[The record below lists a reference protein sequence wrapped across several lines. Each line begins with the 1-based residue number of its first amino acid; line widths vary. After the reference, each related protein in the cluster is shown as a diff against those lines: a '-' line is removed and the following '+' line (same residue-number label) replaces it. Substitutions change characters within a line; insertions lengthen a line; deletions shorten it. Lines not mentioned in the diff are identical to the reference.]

1 MTDIIQLGFPLWVRL
16 THLFNFLF
24 ITLLIRSGIE
34 ILGAHPKL
42 YWHDDTLPGREWL
55 RFTKKQMPKD
65 RSWTAE
71 DEITPISP
79 LMALPGRNNLG
90 LGRHWHFWG
99 VIGWVLTGLIYVI
112 LLFATPQWRRLVP
125 TSWDIFPAAWQAIV
139 AYAHLRLP
147 PEGNPFNGVQ
157 QLTYFFVIL
166 ILSPLQILTGIMMS
180 PALAARFPWFLG
192 IFGGRQAARSLHFIG
207 LIIFAGFIIVHVSL
221 VVAHG
226 FGLEM
231 AKIVL
236 GGEAHSHAIATA
248 IGLLGI
254 TTVIAFHFWGTW
266 YSLASPFRAKRLLE
280 IGVDPLRRLLF
291 HHWDSRQNY
300 RHVSPF
306 ARVNGHPPRNETYER
321 LAAADFKDWRLELS
335 GLAGKD
341 LSLSLNDLRQMP
353 RQTQTTLHICIQGWS
368 YFAQWAGVPVS
379 ALIDICQ
386 PLPNARFLVFHTLD
400 EKWERPSHGYYYEV
414 IDLEIARLSQT
425 ILAYE
430 MNGQP
435 LPVPHGAPLRL
446 RVENQLGY
454 KMAKWVNRIEFVESF
469 EHIGKGQGGWRDDV
483 LHYHPS
489 DAGI

>member
-1 MTDIIQLGFPLWVRL
+1 MTDTIQLGFPLWVRL

-42 YWHDDTLPGREWL
+42 YWRDDTLPGSEWL
-55 RFTKKQMPKD
+55 RLTKKQIPTD
-65 RSWTAE
+65 QLWTAE
-71 DEITPISP
+71 DEIAPISP
-79 LMALPGRNNLG
+79 LVALPGRNNLG

-99 VIGWVLTGLIYVI
+99 VIGWVVTGLVYVI
-112 LLFATPQWRRLVP
+112 LLFATPQWRRLMP
-125 TSWDIFPAAWQAIV
+125 ASWDIFPAAWQAIT

-147 PEGNPFNGVQ
+147 PEGNPFNGIQ

-180 PALAARFPWFLG
+180 PALAARFPWFSG

-207 LIIFAGFIIVHVSL
+207 LIVFAGFILVHVSL

-236 GGEAHSHAIATA
+236 GGGDHSHAIAAA
-248 IGLLGI
+248 IGLLAI
-254 TTVIAFHFWGTW
+254 AAVIGFHFLGTW
-266 YSLASPFRAKRLLE
+266 YSLTAPFQAKRLLE

-291 HHWDSRQNY
+291 HHWDSRQSY
-300 RHVSPF
+300 RHISPY
-306 ARVNGHPPRNETYER
+306 ARVNGHPPRNESYER
-321 LAAADFKDWRLELS
+321 LAAADFKNWRLELS
-335 GLAGKD
+335 GLTGKN
-341 LSLSLNDLRQMP
+341 LSLSMDDLRRLP

-368 YFAQWAGVPVS
+368 YIAQWSGVPVS

-400 EKWERPSHGYYYEV
+400 EKWERPGHGYYYEV

-430 MNGQP
+430 MNGRP
-435 LPVPHGAPLRL
+435 LPIPHGAPLRL

-454 KMAKWVNRIEFVESF
+454 KMAKWINRIEFVESF
-469 EHIGKGQGGWRDDV
+469 DHIGEGQGGWRDDV
-483 LHYHPS
+483 LHYYPS

>member
-1 MTDIIQLGFPLWVRL
+1 MTDTIELGFPLWVRL

-42 YWHDDTLPGREWL
+42 YWHDDALPGSEWL

-65 RSWTAE
+65 RAWTAE

-99 VIGWVLTGLIYVI
+99 VIGWVLTGLVYVI
-112 LLFATPQWRRLVP
+112 LLFATPQWHRLVP
-125 TSWDIFPAAWQAIV
+125 TSWDIFSAAWQAIV
-139 AYAHLRLP
+139 AYAHFRLP
-147 PEGNPFNGVQ
+147 PEGNPFNGIQ

-180 PALAARFPWFLG
+180 PALAARFPWFPG
-192 IFGGRQAARSLHFIG
+192 ILGGRQAARSLHFIG
-207 LIIFAGFIIVHVSL
+207 LIIFAGFIIGHVSL

-226 FGLEM
+226 FGLGM

-254 TTVIAFHFWGTW
+254 AAVIAFHFWGTR

-300 RHVSPF
+300 RHVSPY
-306 ARVNGHPPRNETYER
+306 ARVNGHPPRNETYQR

-335 GLAGKD
+335 GLVGKD

-353 RQTQTTLHICIQGWS
+353 RQTQTTLHICIQGWT

-379 ALIDICQ
+379 ALIDLCQ

-400 EKWERPSHGYYYEV
+400 EKWERPGHGYYYEV

-454 KMAKWVNRIEFVESF
+454 KMAKWVNRLEFVESF
-469 EHIGKGQGGWRDDV
+469 AQIGKGQGGWRDDV
-483 LHYHPS
+483 LHYSPA